1 MKPPILAAAFALSV
15 GALAI
20 SAPALAQDVTGLW
33 QTETNGGQV
42 EIGHCGNSLCGKLVN
57 SDHIKSDPTV
67 KDVKN
72 KDASLRTRT
81 LKNMQMLY
89 DFTGGPTKW
98 TGGKVYNAADG
109 GTYSGTITLTSANS
123 LKLKG
128 CIVAPLCKSETWT
141 RIK

>member
-1 MKPPILAAAFALSV
+1 MKLPILAAALALSAV
-15 GALAI
+15 
-20 SAPALAQDVTGLW
+20 SAPALAQDATGLW
-33 QTETNGGQV
+33 LTQTNGGQV
-42 EIGHCGNSLCGKLVN
+42 EISRCGNSLCGKLVS

-67 KDVKN
+67 KDAKN
-72 KDASLRTRT
+72 KDASLRNRP

-98 TGGKVYNAADG
+98 TGGKVYNANDG
-109 GTYSGTITLTSANS
+109 GTYSGTITMTSPNE

-128 CIVAPLCKSETWT
+128 CIMAPLCKTEKWT

>member
-1 MKPPILAAAFALSV
+1 MKLSMLAAA
-15 GALAI
+15 LAI
-20 SAPALAQDVTGLW
+20 AVASPALAQDVTGLW
-33 QTETNGGQV
+33 QTQTNGGQV
-42 EIGHCGNSLCGKLVN
+42 EIARCGNSLCGKLVN
-57 SDHIKSDPTV
+57 SDHIRADPGV

-72 KDASLRTRT
+72 KDAALRSRP

-109 GTYSGTITLTSANS
+109 GTYSGTITLTSADS

-128 CIVAPLCKSETWT
+128 CIVAPFCKTETWT
-141 RIK
+141 RIR

>member
-1 MKPPILAAAFALSV
+1 MKLPILAAAFAV
-15 GALAI
+15 AI
-20 SAPALAQDVTGLW
+20 AAPAFAQDAIGLW

-42 EIGHCGNSLCGKLVN
+42 EISRCGNSLCGKLVTSN
-57 SDHIKSDPTV
+57 HIKADPTI

-72 KDASLRTRT
+72 KDASLKARP

-89 DFTGGPTKW
+89 DFTGGPTRW
-98 TGGKVYNAADG
+98 TGGKVYNADDG
-109 GTYSGTITLTSANS
+109 GTYSGTITLTSPNS

-128 CIVAPLCKSETWT
+128 CIVAPLCKTQKWT

>member
-1 MKPPILAAAFALSV
+1 MKLPMLAAALTLSTV
-15 GALAI
+15 
-20 SAPALAQDVTGLW
+20 SAPAFAQDVVGLW
-33 QTETNGGQV
+33 HTETNGGQV
-42 EIGHCGNSLCGKLVN
+42 EISRCGNSLCGKLVTSN
-57 SDHIKSDPTV
+57 HIKTDPTL

-98 TGGKVYNAADG
+98 TGGKVYNPDDG
-109 GTYSGTITLTSANS
+109 GTYSGTIDMLNDNQ

-128 CIVAPLCKSETWT
+128 CIVAPLCKTQVWN
-141 RIK
+141 RVK

>member
-1 MKPPILAAAFALSV
+1 MKLPILAAALTLSMGALSV
-15 GALAI
+15 A
-20 SAPALAQDVTGLW
+20 APALAQDVTGLW

-42 EIGHCGNSLCGKLVN
+42 EISHCGNSLCGKLVN

-128 CIVAPLCKSETWT
+128 CIVAPLCKTQTWT

>member
-1 MKPPILAAAFALSV
+1 MKSPILAAALALSAV
-15 GALAI
+15 IA
-20 SAPALAQDVTGLW
+20 APAFAQDITGLW

-42 EIGHCGNSLCGKLVN
+42 EISRCGNSLCGKLVT
-57 SDHIKSDPTV
+57 SDHIKTNPAL

-72 KDASLRTRT
+72 KDASQRTRT

-98 TGGKVYNAADG
+98 TGGKVYNADDG
-109 GTYSGTITLTSANS
+109 GTYSGTITMTSADS

-128 CIVAPLCKSETWT
+128 CIVAPLCKTQKWT